1 MKDKDSQLI
10 FETYIKENPD
20 RWPDGSKMDSERARH
35 LDSLR
40 ARDEERDAK
49 KSEYIPGYDGPDEQR
64 RIEGE
69 KHDVAMEVKQQ
80 HGWDIE
86 WQVSITQQGP
96 REATGDW
103 WRLDAPMGPREI
115 TGDERWDIMK
125 IEDPEKYAEY
135 RGRSR
140 VSEDK
145 HMPLGDEHNPGEP
158 DNVDYKAMFS
168 AMDRSKENED
178 IAMKYEGLG
187 DEELQKHMNVIDY
200 LIDMGEDDRNAYFGG
215 DKGAP
220 W

>member
-10 FETYIKENPD
+10 FETYIKESPD

-40 ARDEERDAK
+40 ARDEKRD
-49 KSEYIPGYDGPDEQR
+49 G
-64 RIEGE
+64 
-69 KHDVAMEVKQQ
+69 KHDVAAKVKERFDISVEWHDHVGHPEGGEWHRTDEEVLP
-80 HGWDIE
+80 GSEESRPVTD
-86 WQVSITQQGP
+86 
-96 REATGDW
+96 
-103 WRLDAPMGPREI
+103 
-115 TGDERWDIMK
+115 DELEKIMI
-125 IEDPEKYAEY
+125 IEDPERALE
-135 RGRSR
+135 RWPSLRDHP
-140 VSEDK
+140 ELFENK